1 MSAAL
6 ALAEDVDLHT
16 QQITLLPTSLERL
29 SISPA
34 LSFAKDQTQAGI
46 AMVIATEKEIKAV
59 NGGGVN
65 NDGDMDWSHMMFT
78 SDVSLPKDDKQ
89 LC

>member
-1 MSAAL
+1 MSSTL

-16 QQITLLPTSLERL
+16 QQITLLPTSSKRL

-46 AMVIATEKEIKAV
+46 VMVIATKKEIKAV

-65 NDGDMDWSHMMFT
+65 NGGNMD
-78 SDVSLPKDDKQ
+78 
-89 LC
+89 